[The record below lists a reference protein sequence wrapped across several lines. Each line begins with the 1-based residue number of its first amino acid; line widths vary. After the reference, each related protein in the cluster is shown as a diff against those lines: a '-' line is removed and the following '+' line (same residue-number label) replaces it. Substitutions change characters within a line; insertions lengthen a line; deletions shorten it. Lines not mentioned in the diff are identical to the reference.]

1 MPVPE
6 NTQIAIKR
14 KTPKFPVRKLFPRG
28 PEGIF
33 YFRYYSDGKDRW
45 VSTRTSD
52 KGKARE
58 IAKTYV
64 ESQAVGQLSSAA
76 GVDPAKLAHDLSVK
90 MVRDLTG
97 KKVENVPVAGLHAKW
112 ESLTPNYS
120 KLAEKT
126 REVCEIVID
135 KFADWCKK
143 EHIQYVTAVTPEKA
157 QEYSKELLESGIA
170 PKTYN
175 DKIVHLSR
183 VFSTLNA
190 TLGIPYR
197 NPFDRRLIARI
208 GKNERETVGHEALEP
223 DMLEAVIN
231 EAAKHGADYRDL
243 FVIGYLTG
251 MRLKDCALLEW
262 SHIKRGFIEVVPY
275 KTRRSGNTAKVP
287 VHEKLMAIFGEREK
301 MNRRVKSKYV
311 IPAIADQY
319 IGCPN
324 TICVRT
330 QRIFNEALK
339 DFDKIKRPVERNRK
353 NKTNPYS
360 FHSFRTTFMSLLAK
374 QDVSIRDAMRMMGW
388 ESVDMIRVYEK
399 ELDKA
404 KEFADKRAI
413 QLMKNID
420 EFKVDIPESRVKIE
434 PTSAAL
440 KSLSEKYS
448 NITIGKVYNVTEAGI
463 RKWLAKVGIV
473 REKRIESA
481 DVGDAEIERIREALL
496 ATGV

>member
-1 MPVPE
+1 M
-6 NTQIAIKR
+6 A
-14 KTPKFPVRKLFPRG
+14 
-28 PEGIF
+28 
-33 YFRYYSDGKDRW
+33 
-45 VSTRTSD
+45 
-52 KGKARE
+52 
-58 IAKTYV
+58 
-64 ESQAVGQLSSAA
+64 QLSSGAD
-76 GVDPAKLAHDLSVK
+76 VDPAKLAQALSMK

-97 KKVENVPVAGLHAKW
+97 KEIENIFISDLHAKW

-126 REVCEIVID
+126 REVCEIALKNFVE
-135 KFADWCKK
+135 WCKK
-143 EHIQYVTAVTPEKA
+143 NQIQYVTAVTAEKA
-157 QEYSKELLESGIA
+157 QEYSKYLLESGIA

-183 VFSTLNA
+183 VFATLNA
-190 TLGIPYR
+190 NFGIPYR

-208 GKNERETVGHEALEP
+208 GKNERETVSHEALES
-223 DMLEAVIN
+223 DMIQAVLKG
-231 EAAKHGADYRDL
+231 AASHGKDYRDFFL
-243 FVIGYLTG
+243 TGWLTG

-262 SHIKRGFIEVVPY
+262 SNIKGDFIEVVPY
-275 KTRRSGNTAKVP
+275 KTRRSGNIARVP
-287 VHEKLMAIFGEREK
+287 IHEKLKTIFAERALCNKHE
-301 MNRRVKSKYV
+301 KSKYV
-311 IPAIADQY
+311 IPAFAKKYLDNPQ
-319 IGCPN
+319 
-324 TICVRT
+324 VLSVSS

-339 DFDKIKRPVERNRK
+339 DFDKIKRPVGCNRR
-353 NKTNPYS
+353 NKTNPFT

-388 ESVDMIRVYEK
+388 ESVDMIRVYER
-399 ELDKA
+399 ELEKA

-420 EFKVDIPESRVKIE
+420 EFKLEIPESRVKLE

-440 KSLSEKYS
+440 KSLSAKYS

-463 RKWLAKVGIV
+463 RKWLDKFGIV

-481 DVGDAEIERIREALL
+481 DVGDAEIERIKREALL